1 MYSRLSALE
10 QGIASILG
18 KNGSE
23 FISQQYNAVTPGN
36 EMKPDA
42 ILVLRLVNL

>member
-10 QGIASILG
+10 QELLSILG

-36 EMKPDA
+36 EMKPEQF
-42 ILVLRLVNL
+42 LVLRLVNL

>member
-1 MYSRLSALE
+1 MYSRIVGVG

-23 FISQQYNAVTPGN
+23 FISQQYNAVTRVT
-36 EMKPDA
+36 K
-42 ILVLRLVNL
+42 